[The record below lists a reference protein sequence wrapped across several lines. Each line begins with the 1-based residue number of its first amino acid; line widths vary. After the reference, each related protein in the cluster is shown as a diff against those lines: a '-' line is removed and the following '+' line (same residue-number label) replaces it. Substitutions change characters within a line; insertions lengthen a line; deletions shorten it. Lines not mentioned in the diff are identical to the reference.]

1 MRLRCMKSSV
11 KQGLKQMKKPN
22 IDQLNNQYST
32 DENLEKRYKEEEN
45 RKKNRFMGTVLVFV
59 MLLFILPA
67 YNLVSSYRNL
77 QERKDEVV
85 KLTKEYQ
92 SLTKETQQEKLLVE
106 QLKNED
112 YVEKYARAK
121 YYLARQGETIYP
133 VPSLL
138 PK

>member
-22 IDQLNNQYST
+22 IVQLNNQYIT
-32 DENLEKRYKEEEN
+32 DENLKKRYREEEN

>member
-1 MRLRCMKSSV
+1 
-11 KQGLKQMKKPN
+11 MKKPN
-22 IDQLNNQYST
+22 IVQLNNQYIT
-32 DENLEKRYKEEEN
+32 DENLKKRYREEKN
-45 RKKNRFMGTVLVFV
+45 LKKNRFMGTVLVFV

>member
-22 IDQLNNQYST
+22 IVQLNNQYIT
-32 DENLEKRYKEEEN
+32 DENLKKLYREEEN
-45 RKKNRFMGTVLVFV
+45 LKKNRFMGTVLVFV

-121 YYLARQGETIYP
+121 YYLARQG
-133 VPSLL
+133 
-138 PK
+138 

>member
-22 IDQLNNQYST
+22 IVQLNNQYIT
-32 DENLEKRYKEEEN
+32 DENLKKRYREEEN
-45 RKKNRFMGTVLVFV
+45 LKKNRFMGTVLVFV

>member
-1 MRLRCMKSSV
+1 MRLRCMKLSV

-22 IDQLNNQYST
+22 IVQLNNQYIT
-32 DENLEKRYKEEEN
+32 DENLKKRYKEEEN

>member
-22 IDQLNNQYST
+22 IVQLNNQYIT
-32 DENLEKRYKEEEN
+32 DENLKKRYREEKN
-45 RKKNRFMGTVLVFV
+45 LKKNRFMGTVLVFV

>member
-1 MRLRCMKSSV
+1 MTSSV

-22 IDQLNNQYST
+22 IVQLNNQYIT
-32 DENLEKRYKEEEN
+32 DENLKKRYKEEEN

>member
-22 IDQLNNQYST
+22 IVQLNNQYIT
-32 DENLEKRYKEEEN
+32 DENLKKRYREEEN

-121 YYLARQGETIYP
+121 YYLAWQGETIYP

>member
-1 MRLRCMKSSV
+1 
-11 KQGLKQMKKPN
+11 MKKPN
-22 IDQLNNQYST
+22 IVQLNNQYIT
-32 DENLEKRYKEEEN
+32 DENLKKRYREEEN
-45 RKKNRFMGTVLVFV
+45 LKKNHFMGTVLVFV

>member
-1 MRLRCMKSSV
+1 
-11 KQGLKQMKKPN
+11 MKKPN
-22 IDQLNNQYST
+22 IVQLNNQYIT
-32 DENLEKRYKEEEN
+32 DENLKKRYREEEN
-45 RKKNRFMGTVLVFV
+45 LKKNRFMGTVLVFV

>member
-22 IDQLNNQYST
+22 IVQLNNQYIT
-32 DENLEKRYKEEEN
+32 DENLKKRYREEEN

-92 SLTKETQQEKLLVE
+92 SLTKETKQEKLLVE

>member
-22 IDQLNNQYST
+22 IVQLNNQYIT
-32 DENLEKRYKEEEN
+32 DENLKKRYREEEN

-77 QERKDEVV
+77 QERKDEVG

>member
-22 IDQLNNQYST
+22 IVQLNNQYIT
-32 DENLEKRYKEEEN
+32 DENFKKRYKEEEN

>member
-1 MRLRCMKSSV
+1 MKSSV

-22 IDQLNNQYST
+22 IVQLNNQYIT
-32 DENLEKRYKEEEN
+32 DENLKKRYREEEN

-92 SLTKETQQEKLLVE
+92 SLTKETKQEKLLVE

>member
-1 MRLRCMKSSV
+1 
-11 KQGLKQMKKPN
+11 MKKPN
-22 IDQLNNQYST
+22 IVQLNNQYIT
-32 DENLEKRYKEEEN
+32 DENLKKRYREEEN

-92 SLTKETQQEKLLVE
+92 SLTKETKQEKLLVE

>member
-1 MRLRCMKSSV
+1 MRLRCMTSSV

-22 IDQLNNQYST
+22 IVQLNNQYIT
-32 DENLEKRYKEEEN
+32 DENLKKRYKEEEN

>member
-1 MRLRCMKSSV
+1 
-11 KQGLKQMKKPN
+11 MKKPN
-22 IDQLNNQYST
+22 IVQLNNQYIT
-32 DENLEKRYKEEEN
+32 DENLKKRYREEEN
-45 RKKNRFMGTVLVFV
+45 LKKNRFMGTVLVFV

-121 YYLARQGETIYP
+121 YYLARQG
-133 VPSLL
+133 
-138 PK
+138 